1 MATYAI
7 GDIHGQLKALV
18 QCLERCSFDF
28 ANDHLICLGDVAD
41 RGFNTYECFEL
52 LLTIKNL
59 TYILGNHD
67 KWFLDWLDDPETLN
81 QHWLNQ
87 GGKQTLQS
95 YKNNMNEQLYKH
107 HKLLETAP
115 LFFMDEQ
122 NRLFVHG
129 GFEMQTPLENAFYD
143 QPEIF
148 YWDRTVWKK
157 AIENTEPISFQL
169 SVDNPVY
176 ENDIFIGHSN
186 TFLSFPDLKP
196 VNFQNVWNL
205 DQGAA
210 YGGKLTIMN
219 VDTYDYWQSDL
230 IAGIAE

>member
-1 MATYAI
+1 MTTYAI
-7 GDIHGQLKALV
+7 GDIHGQLKALK

-41 RGFNTYECFEL
+41 RGPDTFGCFEL
-52 LLTIKNL
+52 LLSIENL

-67 KWFLDWLDDPETLN
+67 KWFLDWLNEPEKPE
-81 QHWLNQ
+81 QAWIQQ
-87 GGKQTLQS
+87 GGLQTLQS
-95 YKNNMNEQLYKH
+95 YKDNLNEQLYHH
-107 HKLLETAP
+107 HKLLKSAHI
-115 LFFMDEQ
+115 FFMDEQ

-129 GFEMQTPLENAFYD
+129 GFEMQTPLENVFYD
-143 QPEIF
+143 QPEKF
-148 YWDRTVWKK
+148 YWDRSVWKK

-169 SVDNPVY
+169 SVDNPVFA
-176 ENDIFIGHSN
+176 NDIFIGHSN
-186 TFLSFPDLKP
+186 TFLTFPDLKP

-219 VDTYDYWQSDL
+219 VDTYEYWQSDL
-230 IAGIAE
+230 MTDMLV